1 MVSALFYNDVSDCMT
16 VLFPH
21 MTTFINLAVSS
32 KVGCGVLRVCDIL
45 ILLQFLAGSVASYFS
60 SFWFFI
66 FSFKE
71 SEFVVNPWGHVSY
84 LDLSVE
90 CPLASGEIPLE
101 NRERCWPK
109 ANPRNG
115 HACPSGLDSTIRP
128 STEML
133 LNTDKREHQGD
144 FLPLDMTKTRKEP
157 SCLFLAL
164 RNVSSRM
171 GKIWRNF
178 SAAKFHSRDYFFE
191 PTLAT

>member
-1 MVSALFYNDVSDCMT
+1 MWGQKGTWYFNSLPIFSRKHCIIF
-16 VLFPH
+16 FP
-21 MTTFINLAVSS
+21 SS
-32 KVGCGVLRVCDIL
+32 
-45 ILLQFLAGSVASYFS
+45 
-60 SFWFFI
+60 WFFL

-84 LDLSVE
+84 LDLTVE

-101 NRERCWPK
+101 NRERCWPS

-115 HACPSGLDSTIRP
+115 HACPSGLDRTIRP

-133 LNTDKREHQGD
+133 LNTDKREHHGD
-144 FLPLDMTKTRKEP
+144 SLPLDMTKTRKEP